1 MREAINQKGFI
12 RFRWL
17 LLLGLL
23 AGVIAVYAKENPS
36 FLVRMSSSSL
46 EDDSGAPS
54 KLENSAAGGLIEDFE
69 NFFRRE
75 NIGNEEAKKLGEP
88 QLVNKKQEE
97 LDKAQAN
104 FFEATASK
112 INQGKDDVSGK
123 VTAVVSCIE
132 EAGEKNGPR

>member
-1 MREAINQKGFI
+1 MQDQKGFI

-23 AGVIAVYAKENPS
+23 AGGIAVYAKENPG
-36 FLVRMSSSSL
+36 FLVKTSPSSL
-46 EDDSGAPS
+46 EEDSGTLT
-54 KLENSAAGGLIEDFE
+54 KLKNSAAGGLTEDFK

-104 FFEATASK
+104 FFEATVSK
-112 INQGKDDVSGK
+112 IGQGKDDVSDK
-123 VTAVVSCIE
+123 VTAVVGCIE
-132 EAGEKNGPR
+132 EAGEKNEPR